1 LSNDWVL
8 LTIVPQLG
16 GRLMQVTFAGH
27 SYLFVN
33 PQYKGQYFP
42 PPGRNKGKWFTY
54 GGDKLW
60 PLPEGR
66 QDEQHWAGPASDM
79 LDDGEY
85 QLTVLSHDSTC
96 AVRLDGP
103 ADPVTGLQYSR
114 EISIGS
120 DSPQISFHAVMKNA
134 TGHPIR
140 WSVQSVT
147 QYDTADSTGKASV
160 NFYKNGAALDLD
172 DKGLPHL
179 RSSTREDT
187 PYYMEAEINSPMILL
202 APGES
207 YAMDTQWFPTR
218 AGKDLKDVTNAGI
231 IERP

>member
-1 LSNDWVL
+1 VRLA
-8 LTIVPQLG
+8 IVPQLG
-16 GRLMQVTFAGH
+16 GRLMQVTFGGH

-33 PQYKGQYFP
+33 PQYKGKYFP
-42 PPGRNKGKWFTY
+42 PSGNNNGKWFNY

-66 QDEQHWAGPASDM
+66 QDEQHWAGPASDL

-120 DSPQISFHAVMKNA
+120 DSPQISFLAAHSTVMGIRLSGSFGVFYPGKLIAHFYDAHGVESRATPLLSVDPAIAVELEEELEVPP
-134 TGHPIR
+134 TTERVSIHLI
-140 WSVQSVT
+140 
-147 QYDTADSTGKASV
+147 DDDGKDRGS
-160 NFYKNGAALDLD
+160 L
-172 DKGLPHL
+172 
-179 RSSTREDT
+179 
-187 PYYMEAEINSPMILL
+187 
-202 APGES
+202 GES
-207 YAMDTQWFPTR
+207 
-218 AGKDLKDVTNAGI
+218 GIVNTN
-231 IERP
+231 